1 VTRWLTAVR
10 DRRWYRQPWH
20 LVLLAAWAAKWF
32 QVMAA
37 GNPHSWRLFVLAA
50 KLFVGQQPAATFE
63 PGGLHMYANYPR
75 FQFGPVTLGAS
86 ALIRLIGPHEGVAAA
101 QILMTIA
108 GLAILYLAERTACL
122 ARPDLDPDQIRW
134 AAFGAGF
141 VFVPVWAILAVSW
154 GHLDDVL
161 ALLLAAIAVNA
172 LVRGRPVMTGVF
184 LALSG
189 SAKPWAFAFA
199 VLLFALPAPRWRAI
213 AWAAGVTLL
222 LWAPFVIADP
232 HSIAA
237 ARYAIPNVEGS
248 GLRALGVNT
257 PDTPSW
263 DRAAQFA
270 VGFGLSLIAIRRG
283 RWPAVILI
291 CTAVRVAL
299 DPNTYPYYDA
309 GPVVGALVWDLIG
322 ARRAVPAWTFAA
334 GSLFWVWSAAGN
346 ASMLSGDI
354 RVGFAV
360 AVVAYTVLAPAGS
373 PVVQSI
379 PASTPPQPAGPTPAR
394 GPAPSSPAPSSPA
407 PSSPAPSS
415 PAPSSPA
422 T

>member
-1 VTRWLTAVR
+1 VTASADPPQWLLAAR
-10 DRRWYRQPWH
+10 DQRWYRWPWH

-32 QVMAA
+32 QEMSA
-37 GNPHSWRLFVLAA
+37 GAPRSWRLFVLAA
-50 KLFVGQQPAATFE
+50 KLFVGQRPAATTQ

-108 GLAILYLAERTACL
+108 GLAIIYLAERAACH

-134 AAFGAGF
+134 AAVGAGF

-154 GHLDDVL
+154 AHLDDVL
-161 ALLLAAIAVNA
+161 ALLFAAVAVHA
-172 LVRGRPVMTGVF
+172 VARGRPVMTGVF

-189 SAKPWAFAFA
+189 SAKPWAFAFMA
-199 VLLFALPAPRWRAI
+199 LLFALPAPRWRAI

-237 ARYAIPNVEGS
+237 ARYAIPNVDGS

-263 DRAAQFA
+263 DRAAQIL
-270 VGFGLSLIAIRRG
+270 VGFGLSVLAIRRG
-283 RWPAVILI
+283 RWPAVLLI

-309 GPVVGALVWDLIG
+309 GPIVGALVWDLMG
-322 ARRAVPAWTFAA
+322 GRRAVPVWTLAA
-334 GSLFWVWSAAGN
+334 GSLYWAWSAAGG
-346 ASMLSGDI
+346 ASMLTGDM

-360 AVVAYTVLAPAGS
+360 VVAAYAILAPVGLAVTPGRGSVGDTAGAVEL
-373 PVVQSI
+373 PLCRHR
-379 PASTPPQPAGPTPAR
+379 TAGER
-394 GPAPSSPAPSSPA
+394 GCRRLVIV
-407 PSSPAPSS
+407 
-415 PAPSSPA
+415 
-422 T
+422 TV